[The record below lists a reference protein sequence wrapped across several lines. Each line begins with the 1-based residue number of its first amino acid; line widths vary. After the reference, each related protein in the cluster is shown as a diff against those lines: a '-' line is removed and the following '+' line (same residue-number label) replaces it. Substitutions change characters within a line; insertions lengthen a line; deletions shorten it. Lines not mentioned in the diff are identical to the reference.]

1 MESNER
7 LGALLKELR
16 GKRSLRDAE
25 KITGLSY
32 TYISDLEK
40 GYRRSNKKPIKPS
53 IDTLKRISK
62 AYMYSYTNLL
72 EAAGYI
78 DELEK
83 IELPNDDFAETA
95 KRIAALREEK
105 NLSLSEVA
113 EQLQLD
119 ESTYS
124 KIEDAKIEPT
134 GMILKK
140 IASLYYVSTDY
151 LLGLTDSKNWHSQ
164 IEGSDFVKSFEESP
178 SAQKFVSELTES
190 NIKDLEK
197 LEQLW
202 RVMHEK

>member
-1 MESNER
+1 MKNLSEIV
-7 LGALLKELR
+7 KELKGQDSYR
-16 GKRSLRDAE
+16 EMSEKTKISHNYLRN
-25 KITGLSY
+25 LVN
-32 TYISDLEK
+32 
-40 GYRRSNKKPIKPS
+40 GYDPRTKAPIQPS
-53 IDTLKRISK
+53 VDTLKKLSK
-62 AYMYSYTNLL
+62 AYMYSYTKLL

-95 KRIAALREEK
+95 KRITALREEK
-105 NLSLSEVA
+105 NLTLSEVA

-119 ESTYS
+119 DTTYS

-134 GMILKK
+134 GLVLKR

-151 LLGLTDSKNWHSQ
+151 LLGLTDNKNWHSQ

>member
-1 MESNER
+1 MKNLSEIV
-7 LGALLKELR
+7 KELKGQDSYR
-16 GKRSLRDAE
+16 EMSEKTKISHNYLRN
-25 KITGLSY
+25 LVN
-32 TYISDLEK
+32 
-40 GYRRSNKKPIKPS
+40 GYDPRTKAPIQPS
-53 IDTLKRISK
+53 VDTLKKLSK

-83 IELPNDDFAETA
+83 IELPNDDFTETA
-95 KRIAALREEK
+95 KRIAALRKEK

-119 ESTYS
+119 EVTYS
-124 KIEDAKIEPT
+124 KIEGAKIEPT

-164 IEGSDFVKSFEESP
+164 IEDSDFVKSFEESP

-190 NIKDLEK
+190 NTKDLEK

>member
-1 MESNER
+1 MKNLSEIV
-7 LGALLKELR
+7 KELKGQDSYR
-16 GKRSLRDAE
+16 EMSEKTKISHNYLRN
-25 KITGLSY
+25 LVN
-32 TYISDLEK
+32 
-40 GYRRSNKKPIKPS
+40 GYDPRTKAPIQPS
-53 IDTLKRISK
+53 VDTLKKLSK
-62 AYMYSYTNLL
+62 AYMYSYTKLL

-83 IELPNDDFAETA
+83 IELPIDDFTETA

-105 NLSLSEVA
+105 DLSLSEVA

-119 ESTYS
+119 EATYS

-140 IASLYYVSTDY
+140 IASLYFVSTDY

-178 SAQKFVSELTES
+178 SAQRFVSELTES

>member
-1 MESNER
+1 MKNLSEIV
-7 LGALLKELR
+7 KELKGQDSYR
-16 GKRSLRDAE
+16 EMSEKTKISHNYLRN
-25 KITGLSY
+25 LVN
-32 TYISDLEK
+32 
-40 GYRRSNKKPIKPS
+40 GYDPRTKAPIQPS
-53 IDTLKRISK
+53 VDTLKKLSK
-62 AYMYSYTNLL
+62 AYMYSYTKLL

-83 IELPNDDFAETA
+83 IELPNDDFTETA

-113 EQLQLD
+113 EQLELD
-119 ESTYS
+119 EATYS

-151 LLGLTDSKNWHSQ
+151 LLGLTNSKNWHSQ
-164 IEGSDFVKSFEESP
+164 IEGSDFVKSFEESS